1 MKLRHDLGLHG
12 MDENNLPP
20 RLNSGQLTS
29 GNESSF
35 SYLPSIQGVFRTKL
49 NSGASADIMASG
61 RRQRF
66 NGAYP
71 KTGKNPLL
79 MNGSR
84 AARRLGNGLVLDTEK
99 ANGIKLFDAAKARE
113 MLAKH
118 SDSSN
123 RIMDSPPDKGAKSRS

>member
-1 MKLRHDLGLHG
+1 
-12 MDENNLPP
+12 
-20 RLNSGQLTS
+20 
-29 GNESSF
+29 
-35 SYLPSIQGVFRTKL
+35 
-49 NSGASADIMASG
+49 
-61 RRQRF
+61 
-66 NGAYP
+66 
-71 KTGKNPLL
+71 

-123 RIMDSPPDKGAKSRS
+123 RIMDSPPDKGAKSKS